1 MHNERTLTFQQL
13 ITIRRAAEDACMAAN
28 PRLKSFVD
36 TVAHPLNI
44 IALCNM
50 ATRQEQEHT
59 PVYTYCS
66 EQETECANCG
76 KRKHTPLRVDF
87 MGGYVC
93 LTCIDRQV
101 GRPRPGYVFLPEKL
115 SSAQLDMILGA
126 LNLADDFSNRM
137 LLEQALTELVDGVT
151 INHA

>member
-1 MHNERTLTFQQL
+1 MYNERTLTFQEL
-13 ITIRRAAEDACMAAN
+13 IIIRRAAEDACMAAN

-50 ATRQEQEHT
+50 AAAKETKPE

-66 EQETECANCG
+66 MQETNCGNCG
-76 KRKHTPLRVDF
+76 KTKHTPLRVDF

-93 LTCIDRQV
+93 LTCIARQIDM
-101 GRPRPGYVFLPEKL
+101 PRSGYVYIPEKL
-115 SSAQLDMILGA
+115 SCAQLDHILGA

-137 LLEQALTELVDGVT
+137 LLEQALNELVDGVT